1 MYFDNLTTNLETR
14 AETPY
19 GVPGCVPEPLV
30 QFYGGD
36 YPPMISPNLQPLPL
50 PPNLVEKMYLDELE
64 VAKANAKK
72 SHEYHL
78 KSALEFQK
86 NFYAEKREQTRER
99 HRRER
104 ELVQLRV
111 FENPDGFLC
120 VEQRYP
126 DGTTKHSSA
135 VLSIGRVGMKKLICP
150 MIPEKNS
157 YIVCWRENPQ
167 GVKIPESEMTTEKLA
182 KVLQQHGVVL
192 HVSRAKKAET
202 LDAIYSFLF
211 ENLEAEEDLLIF
223 GWNKTK
229 SGWIFNSMI

>member
-1 MYFDNLTTNLETR
+1 MYFDNLTTNLETSK
-14 AETPY
+14 TLY
-19 GVPGCVPEPLV
+19 GVPARVPEPLV
-30 QFYGGD
+30 YFDETTCSQV
-36 YPPMISPNLQPLPL
+36 PSPNLQPLPL
-50 PPNLVEKMYLDELE
+50 PPYLMNKTYLAELE

-72 SHEYHL
+72 THEYHL
-78 KSALEFQK
+78 KSELEFQK
-86 NFYAEKREQTRER
+86 NCYAEKREETRER

-104 ELVQLRV
+104 ELVQSRV

-120 VEQRYP
+120 VEQSYP
-126 DGTTKHSSA
+126 DGTTKHSCA
-135 VLSIGRVGMKKLICP
+135 VLSIRRVRMKKFVCP

-192 HVSRAKKAET
+192 HVSRAKRAET
-202 LDAIYSFLF
+202 LDAIFSFLF

-229 SGWIFNSMI
+229 VGWKFHREL